1 MAMESGDDTW
11 MQQEETRGYE
21 DASWHLI
28 MEAGEA
34 AERSELLLRENERLL
49 AQQKKQSDEIK
60 QLQLLIGK
68 ASCSTPVQR
77 VTPAGYKRGTASD
90 PDVFIMRRSR

>member
-1 MAMESGDDTW
+1 M
-11 MQQEETRGYE
+11 
-21 DASWHLI
+21 HLT

-60 QLQLLIGK
+60 QLQLLIE
-68 ASCSTPVQR
+68 
-77 VTPAGYKRGTASD
+77 
-90 PDVFIMRRSR
+90 